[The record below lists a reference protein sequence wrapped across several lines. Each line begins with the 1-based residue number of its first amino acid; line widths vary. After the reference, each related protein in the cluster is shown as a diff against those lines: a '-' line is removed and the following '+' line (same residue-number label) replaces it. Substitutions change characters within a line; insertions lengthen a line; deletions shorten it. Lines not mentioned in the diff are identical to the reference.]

1 MNSITKEQTL
11 QLIDKI
17 KAKNPSA
24 LGKMS
29 DEEAI
34 KQFWNSH
41 NLLTYMESLEMI
53 DVAAKEDR
61 LYHHNGG
68 QAYIRIDMDLN
79 VLVIVDHTS
88 ANRARITLHDGTEYF
103 KECSGYN
110 WSHSKRLR
118 EHPTTMVE
126 WYTQH
131 VKQVELDL
139 V

>member
-41 NLLTYMESLEMI
+41 NLLTYMDSLQMI

-68 QAYIRIDMDLN
+68 QAYIRVSMDLD
-79 VLVIVDHTS
+79 VLMVIDHTYL
-88 ANRARITLHDGTEYF
+88 NRTRISLHDGTEYF
-103 KECSGYN
+103 KNCRDYN

-118 EHPTTMVE
+118 EHSTTMVE

-131 VKQVELDL
+131 ARRVELDL

>member
-41 NLLTYMESLEMI
+41 NLFTYMDSLQMI

-68 QAYIRIDMDLN
+68 QAYIRIAMDLN
-79 VLVIVDHTS
+79 ALMVIDHTR
-88 ANRARITLHDGTEYF
+88 ANRPRITLHDGTEYF
-103 KECSGYN
+103 KTYSGYN
-110 WSHSKRLR
+110 IEHSKRLR
-118 EHPTTMVE
+118 EHSTTMVE
-126 WYTQH
+126 WYTKH
-131 VKQVELDL
+131 TKQVELDL

>member
-1 MNSITKEQTL
+1 MKNITKEQTL

-17 KAKNPSA
+17 KAGNPFA
-24 LGKMS
+24 LSRMS

-41 NLLTYMESLEMI
+41 NMFTYMDSLEMI
-53 DVAAKEDR
+53 DAAAREDR

-68 QAYIRIDMDLN
+68 QAYIRVSMDLN
-79 VLVIVDHTS
+79 VLMIIDHTYN
-88 ANRARITLHDGTEYF
+88 NRVNIQLMDGTEYF

-118 EHPTTMVE
+118 EHSTTMVE
-126 WYTQH
+126 WYTKHSQL
-131 VKQVELDL
+131 VELDR

>member
-1 MNSITKEQTL
+1 MKTITREQTL
-11 QLIDKI
+11 QLISKI
-17 KAKNPSA
+17 KAGNPFA
-24 LGKMS
+24 LNRMS

-41 NLLTYMESLEMI
+41 NMFTYMDSLEMI
-53 DVAAKEDR
+53 DAAAREDR

-68 QAYIRIDMDLN
+68 QAYIRIAMDLN
-79 VLVIVDHTS
+79 VLVIIDHTYN
-88 ANRARITLHDGTEYF
+88 NRVNIQLMDGTEYF

-118 EHPTTMVE
+118 EHSTTMVE
-126 WYTQH
+126 WYTKHSQL
-131 VKQVELDL
+131 VELDR